1 MEHLDALL
9 LRRSN
14 EKMRLDNAMDAR
26 ERAVREVWLAQ
37 IDKEIEAERRF
48 LKMESEACGGSMTD
62 EELFLGMNK
71 ILAANALTDEE
82 LLAALFA

>member
-14 EKMRLDNAMDAR
+14 EKMRLDNAVDAR

-48 LKMESEACGGSMTD
+48 LKMEAEACGGSITD
-62 EELFLGMNK
+62 DEL
-71 ILAANALTDEE
+71 I
-82 LLAALFA
+82 AALFN